1 MKTRFSTL
9 AAATLSLP
17 LALPIVNAAVGGGLS
32 DSETSYKGALI
43 LEGDLNVTF
52 EDVTPS
58 VFATNSD
65 DPDSA
70 DQYTYGYFTGNT
82 LYAGAYDDDGNSV
95 DAIVEFFWFESSW
108 DRGSDFYVAV
118 IKARTSPGQ
127 DMALDACTA
136 FTFCEGPALGVYTD
150 TNIENQ
156 NGAFRWDW
164 SLPFDNYGIDAYG
177 EVTMTN
183 AYGIGGSA
191 EGSVMAHGEYPI
203 TEDGSVKAAGTV
215 QAKGYV
221 SSEYK
226 IQTQYQVTLWR
237 WEMEVQGSAS
247 YMDWDLTLNNTDR
260 EMENAY
266 HEYFLVMQV
275 EEGESFTIDYLDVI
289 GTVDPGWGL
298 WWNDAKSLGLTIEG
312 IELNRPDYTPPAD
325 DEWND
330 TGIWWDTGWEDEGNG
345 NGNSGWDWD
354 DNDDEA
360 DSQDGDINDPFATED
375 NVQEDNWSVIGC
387 STRGGAPTRGGLF
400 LAGLGLVGLLR
411 RRKA

>member
-1 MKTRFSTL
+1 MKARFSTL

-17 LALPIVNAAVGGGLS
+17 LALPIVNATVGGGLS
-32 DSETSYKGALI
+32 DSETSYKGAII
-43 LEGDLNVTF
+43 LEGDLDVSF
-52 EDVTPS
+52 EQVTPS
-58 VFATNSD
+58 VFATNGE
-65 DPDSA
+65 DPDA
-70 DQYTYGYFTGNT
+70 VEQHTYGYFTGNT
-82 LYAGAYDDDGNSV
+82 LYAGAYDDDDNSV

-118 IKARTSPGQ
+118 IKARTSPGPG
-127 DMALDACTA
+127 MALDSCTR
-136 FTFCEGPALGVYTD
+136 FTWCEGPALAVYTD
-150 TNIENQ
+150 TNIESQ

-177 EVTMTN
+177 EVTFTN
-183 AYGIGGSA
+183 AYGIGASA
-191 EGSVMAHGEYPI
+191 EGAVMAHGEYPI
-203 TEDGSVKAAGTV
+203 TEDGSVKAAGNV

-247 YMDWDLTLNNTDR
+247 YMDWALTLNNTDR

-275 EEGESFTIDYLDVI
+275 EEGEPFTIDHLDVL

-298 WWNDAKSLGLTIEG
+298 WWNDAKALGLTIKG
-312 IELNRPDYTPPAD
+312 IELNRPDYTPPAED
-325 DEWND
+325 DDWND

-345 NGNSGWDWD
+345 NSGWNWG
-354 DNDDEA
+354 NDDEA
-360 DSQDGDINDPFATED
+360 DSQDGDINDPFATES
-375 NVQEDNWSVIGC
+375 NVQEDSWSGLGC
-387 STRGGAPTRGGLF
+387 STRGGAPTRSGLV
-400 LAGLGLVGLLR
+400 LAALGLVGLLR